1 MSSLIFNLGPQQV
14 IVATDTLAVGADTEE
29 PCYFSSRAYPLPHL
43 NGIMCITGVDEFGTD
58 WFRAIRRLIT
68 RDLHHADNFIVP
80 MLREL
85 GGQYSLGPDC
95 TSTVYHLGYS
105 QAEQQF
111 VGYAYRST
119 NGFASERLQYG
130 FSHKPGVP
138 GAKLES
144 YPDDIISLM
153 EAQRRGEI
161 AKPAEDRVH
170 IGGDVLCYVL
180 TDRSMTIQSVHRF
193 EDYGFDYELMCAG
206 LSSAGGNH
214 G

>member
-29 PCYFSSRAYPLPHL
+29 PCYFSSKAYPLPHL
-43 NGIMCITGVDEFGTD
+43 NGIMCITGIDEFGVE
-58 WFRAIRRLIT
+58 WFRDVRRLIA
-68 RDLHHADNFIVP
+68 RDLHHADAFVAP
-80 MLREL
+80 MLRGL
-85 GGQYSLGPDC
+85 GSRYALGPDA
-95 TSTVYHLGYS
+95 TSTVYHLGFS
-105 QAEQQF
+105 QVEQQF

-130 FSHKPGVP
+130 FSHKPGVA
-138 GAKLES
+138 GAKLET
-144 YPDDIISLM
+144 YPDDIIDLM

-161 AKPAEDRVH
+161 AKPVGERVY
-170 IGGDVLCYVL
+170 IGGDVHCYIL
-180 TDRSMTIQSVHRF
+180 TDRSMTIQAVHRF

-206 LSSAGGNH
+206 LPAAGGNH